1 MKKEKVWSQTIS
13 IVYLNVEILKN
24 SEIGFGEVTIMKVIS
39 QNASEDNSEI
49 IKEQVSEEYLK
60 ELFERGL
67 VTFIKPKRKNQDKY
81 ELVRASKKAKDILNL
96 IRIPDIEEGDIKMF
110 DYLCQKYLNHE
121 DEDRTIGNKKK
132 TLQYCAIFR
141 KYNNLTLHQMYYLC
155 MHFLDEYKYTKILE
169 RIFFDSN
176 RNRYGRFE
184 NNVEDSPLYQYLD
197 ENREKMQGIWEK
209 NIKE

>member
-1 MKKEKVWSQTIS
+1 MKKEKVWSQTIF
-13 IVYLNVEILKN
+13 IMYLNVELLKN
-24 SEIGFGEVTIMKVIS
+24 SEMGFEEVTIMKVIS

-49 IKEQVSEEYLK
+49 IKELVSEEYLK

-67 VTFIKPKRKNQDKY
+67 VTFIKPRRKNQDKY

>member
-1 MKKEKVWSQTIS
+1 MKRERVWSQTIF

-24 SEIGFGEVTIMKVIS
+24 SELGFGEVTIMKVIS

-197 ENREKMQGIWEK
+197 ENREKIESIWK
-209 NIKE
+209 RNIK

>member
-1 MKKEKVWSQTIS
+1 MKKEKVWSQTIF
-13 IVYLNVEILKN
+13 IMYLNVELLKN
-24 SEIGFGEVTIMKVIS
+24 SEMGFEEVTIMKVIS

-49 IKEQVSEEYLK
+49 IKELVSEEYLK

-67 VTFIKPKRKNQDKY
+67 VTFIKPRRKNQDKY

-197 ENREKMQGIWEK
+197 ENREKIESIWEK

>member
-1 MKKEKVWSQTIS
+1 MKKERGGSQTIF

-24 SEIGFGEVTIMKVIS
+24 SELGFGEVTIMKVIS

-155 MHFLDEYKYTKILE
+155 MYFLDEYKFTKILE